1 MLSLL
6 DAHRLASQWSSNQQQ
21 LHSSLTSASPPKRC
35 QQEQQVP
42 PQQPTPQPQPQ
53 QQQQQQQ
60 EWLQQAQQLQEW
72 LLELRC
78 MESTAAA
85 SSLQIVHDPACSPQL
100 LISNALAQQ
109 HPLWLAD
116 YASWLQQQQTQAEL
130 QQQLLA
136 QQQQQQQ
143 QRVLHV
149 LLPSVAQLDIAGSAT
164 LAVAP
169 YYAAAV
175 QSAPSI
181 LQLASSPSQQ
191 QPDTTSAS
199 HAADAAVQQKAASG
213 YMPWPLTAAA
223 TAALLASPPGVLTEA
238 QVQAVYGLG
247 LGARLQALT
256 AAVDLGQM
264 MRLEAASTEV
274 GAVVVGLRVFG
285 CGADAVEVDGSRN
298 GPAAALCQKHR
309 MLVL

>member
-1 MLSLL
+1 L

-21 LHSSLTSASPPKRC
+21 LHLSLTSASPQQR

-42 PQQPTPQPQPQ
+42 PQQPTPQPQQEQ
-53 QQQQQQQ
+53 QQQLF
-60 EWLQQAQQLQEW
+60 EQAQQLQEW
-72 LLELRC
+72 LEELRG
-78 MESTAAA
+78 MQSAAA
-85 SSLQIVHDPACSPQL
+85 AASLQIVHDPACSPQL
-100 LISNALAQQ
+100 LIGEALAQQ

-116 YASWLQQQQTQAEL
+116 YAAWHQQQTAAEL

-136 QQQQQQQ
+136 QQQQQQQQQ

-149 LLPSVAQLDIAGSAT
+149 LLPSVAQLDIGGSAT

-175 QSAPSI
+175 QSAASI

-199 HAADAAVQQKAASG
+199 HAADAAVQHKAASKC
-213 YMPWPLTAAA
+213 MPWPLTAAA

-238 QVQAVYGLG
+238 QQQAVYGLG

-264 MRLEAASTEV
+264 LRLEAVSTEV
-274 GAVVVGLRVFG
+274 GTLFFG
-285 CGADAVEVDGSRN
+285 CGEVLCGGSSCR
-298 GPAAALCQKHR
+298 GLHCAQRACICL
-309 MLVL
+309 